1 MYNWKPKNKK
11 AQKLWNKRIEES
23 KDNIKWGKDMWKEYG
38 GLDLENEDF
47 NDSRKIVYMTDNM
60 YVTKDGIVLQ
70 EEDSEILNF

>member
-38 GLDLENEDF
+38 GLYLENEDF

-70 EEDSEILNF
+70 EEDSEILDF